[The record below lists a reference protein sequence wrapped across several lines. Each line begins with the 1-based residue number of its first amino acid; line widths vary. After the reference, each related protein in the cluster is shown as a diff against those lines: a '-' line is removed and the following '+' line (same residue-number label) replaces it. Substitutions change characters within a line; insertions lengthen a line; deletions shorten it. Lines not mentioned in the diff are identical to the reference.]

1 VASDLGL
8 PAYLRVAA
16 AVRDRIRRG
25 EIAPGERMPSYRDLA
40 ESYDVAVMT
49 AQKAVRALQDEGW
62 VVVTPSVGA
71 FANVPDGA
79 EDRPDLLARVIE
91 QLDGLEDAV
100 SNMRT
105 RLDHLEQ
112 LVRRSVDS
120 PAAPAGQ
127 PDPPSSPD
135 PH

>member
-1 VASDLGL
+1 
-8 PAYLRVAA
+8 
-16 AVRDRIRRG
+16 
-25 EIAPGERMPSYRDLA
+25 MPSYRDLA

-71 FANVPDGA
+71 FANVPDGTKQG
-79 EDRPDLLARVIE
+79 PDVLARVIE

-100 SNMRT
+100 RNMRT

-112 LVRRSVDS
+112 LVRRSGES
-120 PAAPAGQ
+120 PAAPAPQ
-127 PDPPSSPD
+127 PDSPSSPG